1 MAALSQQAVD
11 IHGVCNRR
19 ILLQVLLSV
28 LPYVRFQLL
37 RLALPL
43 LSAEKVGVS
52 AHRIEKFGMLGSEQT
67 LVHLD
72 RTLETRLRLESPA
85 IAAVNDAEMSKNECP
100 HGALFFAEFVN
111 ASERTLDQG
120 FRASRVPLIQM

>member
-1 MAALSQQAVD
+1 MARADTIDSIDLAAGNRVRQRLNEQALERASNVGLRAACSHSMAALSQQAVD

-43 LSAEKVGVS
+43 FGAEKVGVS
-52 AHRIEKFGMLGSEQT
+52 AHSIEKFGMLGS
-67 LVHLD
+67 
-72 RTLETRLRLESPA
+72 
-85 IAAVNDAEMSKNECP
+85 
-100 HGALFFAEFVN
+100 
-111 ASERTLDQG
+111 
-120 FRASRVPLIQM
+120 